1 MIYLGKKIS
10 TKETNHDLA
19 QSKMLQENEIEK
31 LKIVL
36 NENLPAPTKI
46 DEEKIKSFKNHK
58 VLLGYLNAYFNH
70 CPIILSPNV
79 IWQLILNNFSFASY
93 KRIPYINFFFI
104 GNFPILQ

>member
-1 MIYLGKKIS
+1 MQIS

-46 DEEKIKSFKNHK
+46 DEKKI
-58 VLLGYLNAYFNH
+58 
-70 CPIILSPNV
+70 
-79 IWQLILNNFSFASY
+79 
-93 KRIPYINFFFI
+93 
-104 GNFPILQ
+104 